1 MNIYHRIS
9 AILLPSVI
17 LIDRFLYTLPD
28 WLAFTL
34 LIPAMLL
41 FGVGIYK
48 DRQAK
53 LSNKLAEK

>member
-34 LIPAMLL
+34 FIPAMLL

>member
-1 MNIYHRIS
+1 MNIYHRIC

-17 LIDRFLYTLPD
+17 LTDRFIFSLPD

-34 LIPAMLL
+34 MVPVILL

-48 DRQAK
+48 DRKAR
-53 LSNKLAEK
+53 LSNKSADI